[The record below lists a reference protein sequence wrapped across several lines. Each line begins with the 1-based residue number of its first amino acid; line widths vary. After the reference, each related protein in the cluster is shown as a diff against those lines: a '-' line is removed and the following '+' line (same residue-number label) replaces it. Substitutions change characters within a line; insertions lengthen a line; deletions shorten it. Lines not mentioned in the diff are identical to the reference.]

1 MLLEA
6 ELEPVDQISKS
17 VLYSIINLYVRV
29 RSFSLAKDII
39 TYHKIHIKKVRI
51 SLFAKKSVEVAM
63 NKNKLMEDK
72 IKQILFIVNK
82 YTTSYSYGR

>member
-6 ELEPVDQISKS
+6 ELEPVVQISKS

-29 RSFSLAKDII
+29 RSFSLTKDII
-39 TYHKIHIKKVRI
+39 MCHKIHIKKVRI
-51 SLFAKKSVEVAM
+51 SLLAKKSVEVAM

-72 IKQILFIVNK
+72 VKQILFIVNK

>member
-29 RSFSLAKDII
+29 RSFPLPKDII
-39 TYHKIHIKKVRI
+39 MCHKIHIKKT
-51 SLFAKKSVEVAM
+51 LFAKKSVEAAM
-63 NKNKLMEDK
+63 NKN
-72 IKQILFIVNK
+72 KQILFIVNK
-82 YTTSYSYGR
+82 YATSYSYGR